1 MDTKKRFLEVLDG
14 IDFRYGAAIDS
25 PDQLVKLGEHVLA
38 QYEALGEER
47 QQRAYDLMC
56 VILADV
62 LQPRALARY
71 HDASFNTIRR
81 LLVEEFSRL
90 GADSKWR
97 KYIELAKQGIAN
109 LGLNDFQVEQLNK
122 LFDLMP
128 DIVVEF
134 IARLA
139 SRFDL
144 LLRENAATL
153 ALVLR
158 DMFQEEANHAE
169 SKRHN

>member
-1 MDTKKRFLEVLDG
+1 MDTKKKFLEVLDG
-14 IDFRYGAAIDS
+14 VDFRYRAAVDS
-25 PDQLVKLGEHVLA
+25 PEQLMKFGQHVLA
-38 QYEALGEER
+38 QYESLGEER

-56 VILADV
+56 VILADA
-62 LQPRALARY
+62 LQPRALAKY
-71 HDASFNTIRR
+71 NDAGFDSIRR

-97 KYIELAKQGIAN
+97 KYIELAKRGIAKV
-109 LGLNDFQVEQLNK
+109 GLTDFQLEQLNK
-122 LFDLMP
+122 QFDLMP
-128 DIVVEF
+128 DILVEF
-134 IARLA
+134 LARMA

-144 LLRENAATL
+144 LPRKNTAILTL
-153 ALVLR
+153 ILR

>member
-1 MDTKKRFLEVLDG
+1 MDTKKKFLEILDG
-14 IDFRYGAAIDS
+14 VDFRYGAAVDS
-25 PDQLVKLGEHVLA
+25 PEQLVKYGHHILA

-56 VILADV
+56 MILADV

-71 HDASFNTIRR
+71 HDASFDSIQQV
-81 LLVEEFSRL
+81 LAEDISRL
-90 GADSKWR
+90 GADAKWE
-97 KYIELAKQGIAN
+97 KHIELAKQAIAN
-109 LGLNDFQVEQLNK
+109 LGLNDFQLEQLNK

-134 IARLA
+134 IAQLA

-144 LLRENAATL
+144 LPRENAATL

>member
-1 MDTKKRFLEVLDG
+1 MDTKKKFLELLDG
-14 IDFRYGAAIDS
+14 VDFRYGAAVDS
-25 PDQLVKLGEHVLA
+25 PDQLVNLGQHVLT

-62 LQPRALARY
+62 LQPRALARW
-71 HDASFNTIRR
+71 HDASFNSIRR
-81 LLVEEFSRL
+81 VLVEEFTRL
-90 GADSKWR
+90 GIDTIWE
-97 KYIELAKQGIAN
+97 KYQQLAKQAIAN
-109 LGLNDFQVEQLNK
+109 LGLNDFQMEQLNT

-139 SRFDL
+139 SRFDFL
-144 LLRENAATL
+144 PRENAAIL

>member
-1 MDTKKRFLEVLDG
+1 MDTKGKFLEVLNG
-14 IDFRYGAAIDS
+14 VDFRYGAAVDS
-25 PDQLVKLGEHVLA
+25 PEQLVKLGQHVLA

-47 QQRAYDLMC
+47 QQRAYDLICM
-56 VILADV
+56 ILADV

-71 HDASFNTIRR
+71 RNASFNTIRR
-81 LLVEEFSRL
+81 VLVEDVTRL
-90 GADSKWR
+90 GVDSKWL

-122 LFDLMP
+122 WFDLMP

-139 SRFDL
+139 SRFDFL
-144 LLRENAATL
+144 PRENAAIL
-153 ALVLR
+153 SLVLR

-169 SKRHN
+169 SKRRN